1 MIDPILAA
9 GSFEPG
15 ALVAG
20 RTVKS
25 WGLRSTM
32 QRYVFGDCYEDVV
45 VRFTDG
51 TKLYATSVR
60 RIRR

>member
-1 MIDPILAA
+1 MH
-9 GSFEPG
+9 
-15 ALVAG
+15 
-20 RTVKS
+20 
-25 WGLRSTM
+25 
-32 QRYVFGDCYEDVV
+32 RYVFGDCYEDVV